1 LKKIVMARLL
11 GTLAVVFSTVSV
23 LAWAL
28 LSFAWPNS
36 PVDIHVR
43 WKPEVTA
50 AQRGEMERQFQLT
63 AGEFLDGTTW
73 RYQLADTATAN
84 IRALVQD
91 PRVDDTE
98 HLNRVRYRPEFGQDR
113 ARQVIAY
120 SLALGGIGA
129 VALLVVVAVRRYTPS
144 RGGH

>member
-1 LKKIVMARLL
+1 MVVRA
-11 GTLAVVFSTVSV
+11 LAGFALAFVLIAA

-73 RYQLADTATAN
+73 RYQLFDTTTAN

-113 ARQVIAY
+113 TRQVIAY
-120 SLALGGIGA
+120 SVALGGIGA
-129 VALLVVVAVRRYTPS
+129 VALLVGVAVRRYTPS

>member
-1 LKKIVMARLL
+1 VVVRV
-11 GTLAVVFSTVSV
+11 LAGFAVAFVIIAA

-129 VALLVVVAVRRYTPS
+129 VALLGVVAVRRYTPS